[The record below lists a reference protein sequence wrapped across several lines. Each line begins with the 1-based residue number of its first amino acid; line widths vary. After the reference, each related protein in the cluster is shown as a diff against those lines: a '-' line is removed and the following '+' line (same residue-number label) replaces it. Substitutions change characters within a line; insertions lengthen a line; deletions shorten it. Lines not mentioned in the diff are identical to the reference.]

1 GVGIHPDII
10 IARAESEV
18 PLEVRE
24 KIALFGD
31 VDTEAVIGM
40 PTAKSIYDVP
50 LILESAGLGKV
61 IARQF
66 ELPEQ
71 ANLGEWE
78 KMVERIHAERPA
90 IRIALVGKYVEL
102 RDAYLSVIES
112 LEHAALENGVDVEI

>member
-1 GVGIHPDII
+1 
-10 IARAESEV
+10 
-18 PLEVRE
+18 

-50 LILESAGLGKV
+50 LILEREGLGRY

-66 ELPEQ
+66 DLPEQ
-71 ANLGEWE
+71 ANLRDWE
-78 KMVERIHAERPA
+78 KMVERIHADRPT

-102 RDAYLSVIES
+102 HDAYISVVEA
-112 LEHAALENGVDVEI
+112 LQHAALENDVDVEID